1 MSNLSRTTKT
11 KQMKFW
17 NKLELLESKEVNIQ
31 HSISKIET
39 DVITFSNIK
48 AVLKESQKD
57 LSNVRE
63 ELDLDIQD
71 FVVAIDQKQHEL
83 EKLNK

>member
-1 MSNLSRTTKT
+1 
-11 KQMKFW
+11 MKFW

-48 AVLKESQKD
+48 TVLKESQKD